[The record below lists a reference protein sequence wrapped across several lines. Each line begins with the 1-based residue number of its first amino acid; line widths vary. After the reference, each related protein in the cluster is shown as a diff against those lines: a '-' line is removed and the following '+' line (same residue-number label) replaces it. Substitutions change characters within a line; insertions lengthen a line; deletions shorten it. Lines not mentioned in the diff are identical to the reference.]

1 VIKIDTTE
9 VEKAAVGLGAASDQ
23 LPFIMSMALN
33 NAVFAARKELVG
45 NTWPKS
51 ITERNKSFISAAL
64 RVRKSTKND
73 LSVEI
78 YDYLDRAQLL
88 RHAKGGTKL
97 PKGAKL
103 AIPSRNIKLG
113 SGGVPKSKRPKN
125 LPKDKTFVRGNKI
138 YQVIGKGKTRR
149 LKLLYFL
156 KPQVKVRKDVDFY
169 GDFDRVMSKSIMDNL
184 PQAVMKAMS
193 TRK

>member
-1 VIKIDTTE
+1 MSMTLN
-9 VEKAAVGLGAASDQ
+9 KAA
-23 LPFIMSMALN
+23 
-33 NAVFAARKELVG
+33 FAARKELVT
-45 NTWPKS
+45 NTWPHS
-51 ITERNKSFISAAL
+51 IVERNKSFINAAL
-64 RVRKSTKND
+64 RVRTSSKND

-78 YDYLDRAQLL
+78 YDYLDRAQLK

-97 PKGAKL
+97 PRGGKL

-113 SGGVPKSKRPKN
+113 SGGVPKSKRPRN

-156 KPQVKVRKDVDFY
+156 KPQVKVRKDVPFY
-169 GDFDRVMSKSIMDNL
+169 ESFAATMKKEILNNL
-184 PQAVMKAMS
+184 PQAVAKAMS